1 MGHGAPVGDSLSPGL
16 PASIK
21 RVAGEER
28 KTDGEVLEKTRP
40 TTKRPQLFKVVL
52 HNDDYTTMEF
62 VIEVLEKIF
71 KKSPAEAF
79 RIMMHVHTRGHGM
92 CGAYPYEVA
101 ETKVGLVH
109 DRAREQGYPLRA
121 SMEEA

>member
-1 MGHGAPVGDSLSPGL
+1 M
-16 PASIK
+16 
-21 RVAGEER
+21 AGEER
-28 KTDGEVLEKTRP
+28 KTDGEVAEKTRP

-62 VIEVLEKIF
+62 VIEVLERIF
-71 KKSPAEAF
+71 NKSPAEAF
-79 RIMMHVHTRGHGM
+79 RIMIHVHTRGHGV
-92 CGAYPYEVA
+92 CGAYSYEVA